1 MRAVELAGAIAAP
14 RPPEPRLTDQCSA
27 VHAAAMR
34 KARSRWQGLTDRLY
48 GDLVR
53 RWRGGE
59 LDDSGF
65 ERACRWRGQVI
76 VQPAFALV
84 MALPA
89 TLDWIH
95 RDLPLRAHLERLA
108 IWLVLWVAFGLA
120 VGVRVDQAVGIGTR
134 DLILRRHRALVEQDA
149 GAAPTPGAAGVD
161 ATLPYGR
168 YPTATAFANRL
179 LGLCLG
185 GTVLFGLLAKVYPGV
200 LIPALAFAALTL
212 WTLVLRLDR
221 RIYLEISPEGVRCRT
236 WGKQCLPFALFKAAY
251 SRENSLQEGVVLVPR
266 VPAAVAPRLSWWGR
280 HLLESGEYV
289 PAHAGTL
296 TLWTTRVGLDQN
308 RVLSGLR
315 RAIAE
320 SGD

>member
-1 MRAVELAGAIAAP
+1 MSAGQDA
-14 RPPEPRLTDQCSA
+14 LTDQCSA
-27 VHAAAMR
+27 VHTALMR
-34 KARSRWQGLTDRLY
+34 QAPGLWRGRTDRLF
-48 GDLVR
+48 GDIVR
-53 RWRGGE
+53 RWRSGE

-65 ERACRWRGQVI
+65 ERACRWRGQLI
-76 VQPAFALV
+76 VQLVFGPV

-95 RDLPLRAHLERLA
+95 RDLPLRGHLERLA
-108 IWLVLWVAFGLA
+108 IWLVLWVVFGLA

-134 DLILRRHRALVEQDA
+134 DLVLRRHRASAEQNA
-149 GAAPTPGAAGVD
+149 GTAPTPGTAGAD

-200 LIPALAFAALTL
+200 FIPALAFAALTL

-221 RIYLEISPEGVRCRT
+221 RIYLEISLQGVWCRS
-236 WGKQCLPFALFKAAY
+236 WGRQCLPFALFKAAY
-251 SRENSLQEGVVLVPR
+251 PREKSLQEGVVLVPLA
-266 VPAAVAPRLSWWGR
+266 PAAVAPRLSWWGR
-280 HLLESGEYV
+280 RLLESGEYV

-296 TLWTTRVGLDQN
+296 TIWTTRVGLDQN